1 MKKFLSSALALAVTA
16 QSLTC
21 CSGADAKS
29 FEKANPDSSKN
40 IVKKALIGVGIG
52 APVVAVAILA
62 ILHFAGKKQPQN
74 ITSTSSKE
82 LNSDEIFEDLNVE
95 KEEQDQKVRM
105 KILNIQHAMVG
116 IKFGTIVPDGECKN
130 QRLNDMDLSKAYEC
144 IVSILI
150 LTDSE
155 KIQKIASIYEQRLL
169 YGAAEKFFA
178 VEASETDIFKDKFL
192 RKLKEIWNGFGPI
205 EKDAVMNYLAKSLPP
220 EDEEY
225 EEKVESK
232 AGNSKPIAEVRR
244 LKSVRAERHDYV
256 YGSDSYGGM
265 NSSTA
270 TCPYD
275 SELMRRH
282 INQGLSIKGRG
293 ITLGDE
299 FYTGR
304 VDYLWRT
311 VDPEGGMPNYEE
323 GLHTLIDN
331 LIRSIEPVNTQPI
344 LSYAKQKNYLPL
356 NSIDIDS
363 LNSWQKADVTLIK
376 YLRENWG
383 NLSPAPRFERLYRDP
398 YYCELFCRELLW
410 IQAHPDLFNQNK
422 EKFLSLLASLP
433 YECEFAFRENIIL
446 QWANLIDEISSG
458 CSKKLEPGSDEDE
471 RNVQDVI
478 LTFYRTQWESDAA
491 EKTAYDQ
498 MISDH
503 SDRNREPEIKNT
515 VMFHS
520 HGALNIPASTTNFN
534 DLKGW
539 FAQDQLRC
547 RNNDTNLPGLSD
559 KFAYTF
565 SLFKLGKCAVD
576 RFKSRTMGEEEKDPL
591 VERMYKSSYVSF
603 KEFCKIADS
612 VNMTYSYDDKGQY
625 SSANSPAD
633 EKQQIFAGNF
643 ENFLEKCS
651 GYLDEADLKNLTDWK
666 NGEILLNYRYLADT
680 IGGVY
685 LCDSNNDASASIAPW
700 FCADESLRIGHIL
713 FPIHLLNKGIIS
725 FS

>member
-21 CSGADAKS
+21 CSAADTKS

-40 IVKKALIGVGIG
+40 IVKKALLGVGIG
-52 APVVAVAILA
+52 APVVAGTILT
-62 ILHFAGKKQPQN
+62 IFFVGKKHSQDAASILQETSQN
-74 ITSTSSKE
+74 AEITDSSKAKGAVYRKRDSQSVAKKMMIMQSVLKDHKFSDIAGTDCGNQE
-82 LNSDEIFEDLNVE
+82 LGELPLLSAY
-95 KEEQDQKVRM
+95 R
-105 KILNIQHAMVG
+105 
-116 IKFGTIVPDGECKN
+116 TIISVQPNNRPE
-130 QRLNDMDLSKAYEC
+130 
-144 IVSILI
+144 LI
-150 LTDSE
+150 DV
-155 KIQKIASIYEQRLL
+155 AN
-169 YGAAEKFFA
+169 KFFA
-178 VEASETDIFKDKFL
+178 VEALEALKKTWTDL
-192 RKLKEIWNGFGPI
+192 SSN
-205 EKDAVMNYLAKSLPP
+205 EKRIVMQYLAKSLPP

-225 EEKVESK
+225 EEKVEIQ

-270 TCPYD
+270 TCAYD

-311 VDPEGGMPNYEE
+311 VDPEGGMPNYEA

-651 GYLDEADLKNLTDWK
+651 DCLDEADLKNLTDWK